1 RKTRPPHRFTEDEL
15 QILKQ
20 AFEEN
25 PYPTFTAKE
34 ELAKQLHCHFY
45 VIQNWFQDRRYRL
58 PPREKKRL

>member
-1 RKTRPPHRFTEDEL
+1 RKARPPHRFTKDEL

-25 PYPTFTAKE
+25 PYPTFTTKQ
-34 ELAKQLHCHFY
+34 ELAKQLHCHLY